1 MTTSRI
7 TSAHPEDLNAA
18 PERDGQ
24 IPFVGWTFLNYGR
37 DCSGQFGLY
46 LYPDGGLLYYPTP
59 SRPTLEKIHR
69 GQNATVNK
77 VLELARPIAE
87 RIGLTIRLLPV
98 RPTGAPGRPKGFRPF
113 HALGFLRNDRP
124 RKIGSGWQTDWPG

>member
-7 TSAHPEDLNAA
+7 LFADPQDLDEA
-18 PERDGQ
+18 PEHLGQ
-24 IPFVGWTFLNYGR
+24 VPIAGWTFLNYGR

-46 LYPDGGLLYYPTP
+46 LYPDGGLLYYPAP

-69 GQNATVNK
+69 GENATVNK

-87 RIGLTIRLLPV
+87 QIGLTIRLLPV
-98 RPTGAPGRPKGFRPF
+98 RPAGAPGRPKGSRPF